1 MTVGG
6 WVWRMGGSGEDLQV
20 AYLFSWTAQL
30 VCLQGM
36 PAGVGGWEEFGE
48 GSLEKIFVI
57 HWAWGQ
63 KRKEDH
69 GRCSAAELGVRLGHW
84 IWGNSKK
91 RDA

>member
-36 PAGVGGWEEFGE
+36 PAGVGGWVTEMSWEKEAWRGR
-48 GSLEKIFVI
+48 SL
-57 HWAWGQ
+57 
-63 KRKEDH
+63 
-69 GRCSAAELGVRLGHW
+69 
-84 IWGNSKK
+84 
-91 RDA
+91 